1 MIEAGSARGVT
12 AQDDA
17 SPGRILV
24 VGSANVDLVLEVP
37 RHPLPGETLSST
49 RIRRSPGGKGAN
61 QACAAARLGGRVRF
75 VGRTGAD
82 DDAELALS
90 LLGEADVEL
99 DDVTAVEGVD
109 TGLAVVTLDS
119 AGENSIVLAPGANA
133 TWTPQLVGALADAV
147 ASSDVVI
154 AQGEIPAEAVDEV
167 ARLCIRTG
175 TRLVLNLAPVI
186 DVARS
191 TLMSADPL
199 VVNEHEGRL
208 VLEMLTS
215 GDSPQDDALVVHEL
229 RRAGVPSV
237 IMTRGAEGAIV
248 SSSDIEPGDEE
259 IAGGAVLDEV
269 SSPSV
274 SAVDTT
280 GAGDAFVGALGVAIS
295 RGEALLAASDFAAR
309 VGAFAVTRHGAQA
322 AYPWSRDPLP
332 R

>member
-1 MIEAGSARGVT
+1 MIEAGSVPSVA
-12 AQDDA
+12 AQDDDP
-17 SPGRILV
+17 SGGILV
-24 VGSANVDLVLEVP
+24 VGSTNVDLVLEVP

-49 RIRRSPGGKGAN
+49 RTRRSPGGKGAN

-75 VGRTGAD
+75 AGRTGTD
-82 DDAELALS
+82 DDADIALS
-90 LLGEADVEL
+90 LLREAGVEL
-99 DDVTAVEGVD
+99 SVLTDGAD
-109 TGLAVVTLDS
+109 TGLAVVTLDN
-119 AGENSIVLAPGANA
+119 AGENSIVLAPGANS
-133 TWTPQLVGALADAV
+133 TWTPQLVATLAEDV
-147 ASSDVVI
+147 ASSSVVI
-154 AQGEIPAEAVDEV
+154 AQGEIPADAIDEV

>member
-1 MIEAGSARGVT
+1 VIEAGSVRGV
-12 AQDDA
+12 AVQGDA

-24 VGSANVDLVLEVP
+24 VGSTNVDLVLEVP

-49 RIRRSPGGKGAN
+49 RTRRSPGGKGAN

-167 ARLCIRTG
+167 ARLCILAG

-191 TLMSADPL
+191 TLLSADPL

-215 GDSPQDDALVVHEL
+215 GEMPQDDALVVHEL

-237 IMTRGAEGAIV
+237 IMTRGAQGAIV
-248 SSSDIEPGDEE
+248 SASDIEPGDEE

-269 SSPSV
+269 TSPSV
-274 SAVDTT
+274 SALDTT

-322 AYPWSRDPLP
+322 SYPWSADALP